1 MKLGLLLSQL
11 SGKYGEVF
19 EWVIKI
25 SSAKSINFP
34 WVFLEKISSMFNQQT
49 NALL

>member
-1 MKLGLLLSQL
+1 MEKYLSESTW
-11 SGKYGEVF
+11 SGD
-19 EWVIKI
+19 IKI